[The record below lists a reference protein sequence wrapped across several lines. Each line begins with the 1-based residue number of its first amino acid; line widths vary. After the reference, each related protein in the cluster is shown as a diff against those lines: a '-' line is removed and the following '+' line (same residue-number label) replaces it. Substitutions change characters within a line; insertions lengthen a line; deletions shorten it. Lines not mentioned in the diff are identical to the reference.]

1 MIDMATTTVTFKT
14 DKDTK
19 ETCQIICKQLG
30 INLSTA
36 INIFLHQMVMHD
48 GLPFELKLVPN
59 EETRRAIQEAEHG
72 IGLSRAYNSVEELME
87 DLDAEDQD
95 EETVRKGL

>member
-19 ETCQIICKQLG
+19 ETCQIICRQLG

-59 EETRRAIQEAEHG
+59 EETRKAIREAERG
-72 IGLSRAYNSVEELME
+72 IGLSRAYDSVEELMR

-95 EETVRKGL
+95 